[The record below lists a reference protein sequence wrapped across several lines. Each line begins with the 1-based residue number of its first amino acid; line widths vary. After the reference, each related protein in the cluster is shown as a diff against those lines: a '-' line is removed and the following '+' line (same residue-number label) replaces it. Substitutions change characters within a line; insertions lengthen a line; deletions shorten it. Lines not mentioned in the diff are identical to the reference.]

1 MGLIAT
7 NTIGQGDTRSTGLRW
22 ICTNGG
28 TIYRATKRLK
38 WPGEAAVVVSVVNVC
53 KGMHAGP
60 YILNDRIAERI
71 TAYLFH
77 AGGYETPVALKAN
90 LGRSFEGYKVYGMGF
105 TFDPDK
111 QDGVTSS
118 LETMDEVISRDRR
131 NAQRIFPYM
140 GGEEI
145 NDSPTHTPKRYVINF
160 EEFPLQR
167 LDVGATWQLANAAQR
182 KLWVR
187 QGLVPLDYPGPVA
200 ADWPD
205 LLLIVEQRVKPERQ
219 LANRDRRRQLWWQYG
234 EICPGLTEAR
244 KQWSEL
250 IAISRVSNTCA
261 FVKISST
268 VVPSDRLTVFLFAG
282 MAMFSVLQCRL
293 HEIWAR
299 FFGST
304 LKDDLMYAPVDCFET
319 FPFPSG
325 WGSAPR
331 LDVIGQEYYDFRASL
346 MTRNNEGLTKTYNRF
361 HDPNEN
367 SEEIRRLRELHHSM
381 DRAVLDAYGW
391 QDIQPNCEFIPEFDE
406 EEDENE
412 TGRPKRK
419 RYRFRWP
426 DEIHDEVLALLLD
439 LNRQRALEEGE
450 MLAPPEPSDGPPPKR
465 HRAAK
470 EASKHDTTNGNHPLF
485 ATQEEKA

>member
-200 ADWPD
+200 ADVSVA
-205 LLLIVEQRVKPERQ
+205 LGEQ
-219 LANRDRRRQLWWQYG
+219 
-234 EICPGLTEAR
+234 T
-244 KQWSEL
+244 
-250 IAISRVSNTCA
+250 
-261 FVKISST
+261 
-268 VVPSDRLTVFLFAG
+268 
-282 MAMFSVLQCRL
+282 
-293 HEIWAR
+293 
-299 FFGST
+299 
-304 LKDDLMYAPVDCFET
+304 
-319 FPFPSG
+319 
-325 WGSAPR
+325 
-331 LDVIGQEYYDFRASL
+331 
-346 MTRNNEGLTKTYNRF
+346 
-361 HDPNEN
+361 
-367 SEEIRRLRELHHSM
+367 
-381 DRAVLDAYGW
+381 
-391 QDIQPNCEFIPEFDE
+391 
-406 EEDENE
+406 
-412 TGRPKRK
+412 
-419 RYRFRWP
+419 
-426 DEIHDEVLALLLD
+426 
-439 LNRQRALEEGE
+439 
-450 MLAPPEPSDGPPPKR
+450 
-465 HRAAK
+465 
-470 EASKHDTTNGNHPLF
+470 
-485 ATQEEKA
+485 

>member
-1 MGLIAT
+1 
-7 NTIGQGDTRSTGLRW
+7 
-22 ICTNGG
+22 
-28 TIYRATKRLK
+28 
-38 WPGEAAVVVSVVNVC
+38 
-53 KGMHAGP
+53 
-60 YILNDRIAERI
+60 
-71 TAYLFH
+71 
-77 AGGYETPVALKAN
+77 
-90 LGRSFEGYKVYGMGF
+90 
-105 TFDPDK
+105 
-111 QDGVTSS
+111 
-118 LETMDEVISRDRR
+118 
-131 NAQRIFPYM
+131 
-140 GGEEI
+140 
-145 NDSPTHTPKRYVINF
+145 
-160 EEFPLQR
+160 
-167 LDVGATWQLANAAQR
+167 
-182 KLWVR
+182 
-187 QGLVPLDYPGPVA
+187 
-200 ADWPD
+200 
-205 LLLIVEQRVKPERQ
+205 
-219 LANRDRRRQLWWQYG
+219 
-234 EICPGLTEAR
+234 
-244 KQWSEL
+244 
-250 IAISRVSNTCA
+250 
-261 FVKISST
+261 
-268 VVPSDRLTVFLFAG
+268 
-282 MAMFSVLQCRL
+282 
-293 HEIWAR
+293 
-299 FFGST
+299 
-304 LKDDLMYAPVDCFET
+304 
-319 FPFPSG
+319 
-325 WGSAPR
+325 

>member
-1 MGLIAT
+1 
-7 NTIGQGDTRSTGLRW
+7 
-22 ICTNGG
+22 
-28 TIYRATKRLK
+28 
-38 WPGEAAVVVSVVNVC
+38 
-53 KGMHAGP
+53 MHAGP

-219 LANRDRRRQLWWQYG
+219 LANRDRRRQCG
-234 EICPGLTEAR
+234 GSTAR
-244 KQWSEL
+244 F
-250 IAISRVSNTCA
+250 ARVS
-261 FVKISST
+261 
-268 VVPSDRLTVFLFAG
+268 
-282 MAMFSVLQCRL
+282 
-293 HEIWAR
+293 
-299 FFGST
+299 
-304 LKDDLMYAPVDCFET
+304 
-319 FPFPSG
+319 
-325 WGSAPR
+325 
-331 LDVIGQEYYDFRASL
+331 
-346 MTRNNEGLTKTYNRF
+346 
-361 HDPNEN
+361 
-367 SEEIRRLRELHHSM
+367 RRL
-381 DRAVLDAYGW
+381 
-391 QDIQPNCEFIPEFDE
+391 
-406 EEDENE
+406 EN
-412 TGRPKRK
+412 
-419 RYRFRWP
+419 
-426 DEIHDEVLALLLD
+426 
-439 LNRQRALEEGE
+439 
-450 MLAPPEPSDGPPPKR
+450 
-465 HRAAK
+465 
-470 EASKHDTTNGNHPLF
+470 NGVS
-485 ATQEEKA
+485 